1 MPWSQKS
8 KLRAHEKHRQAQEK
22 PEDLAG
28 TQATVGVGEEFRS
41 ASSPLFKGI
50 SESSLIAGSC
60 CNPQVLQRA
69 TAVSHTEPT
78 YRDPLDETVVL
89 SVYYLLYKYQMKE
102 PITKADM
109 LRNVIQVYRNH
120 FHEILKRASAHME
133 MVFGLDLKEV
143 DPYRHIYVL
152 VNKLEISY
160 DAILDD
166 VREVPKTGLVMAI
179 LGVIFMNGN
188 CATEELVWEV
198 LNMMGVYAGRKNFI
212 CGEPRKLITEDL
224 VQENYLECRQVP
236 NSDPP
241 RYEFLWGP
249 RAHAETSKMKA
260 LEFVAKIN
268 DMVPTAF
275 PSWYEEA
282 VTVEEERPRARA
294 ATKVHTTAMASAHS
308 RAMARSS
315 SCPNKVKP
323 ILHFVINK
331 KSTFSLMEGQVESFL
346 ASKSKFVNVVAHF
359 CAIVPACPNWKL
371 TRWSALLCNF
381 LRKLPSAPRGTD
393 GPHPLVSP
401 DLEHP
406 TSLRIPFLTVDS
418 LIAAALSICKHAE
431 PVLSCGSTWWKQP
444 GPLDHLTAETPTCPW
459 QAFCVGERNFCSEQS
474 RPQRT
479 LPLYQPWK
487 IPGKADRK
495 WYTLISALGFHGS
508 KGIGLYTEG
517 GALGSACNYTKDLE
531 LGMKVPPI
539 PEERGSQSPAP
550 AISPQRTQTGII
562 SCSNLREPSEGTEA
576 GEGGGIRVSALNQQ
590 RDSS

>member
-8 KLRAHEKHRQAQEK
+8 KLRAHEKHRQAQEKPEDLAGTQATVGVGEEK

-212 CGEPRKLITEDL
+212 YGEPRKLITEDL
-224 VQENYLECRQVP
+224 VQENYLEYRQVP
-236 NSDPP
+236 ESDPP

-323 ILHFVINK
+323 IPHFVINK
-331 KSTFSLMEGQVESFL
+331 KSTFSLMEGQ
-346 ASKSKFVNVVAHF
+346 
-359 CAIVPACPNWKL
+359 
-371 TRWSALLCNF
+371 
-381 LRKLPSAPRGTD
+381 
-393 GPHPLVSP
+393 
-401 DLEHP
+401 
-406 TSLRIPFLTVDS
+406 
-418 LIAAALSICKHAE
+418 
-431 PVLSCGSTWWKQP
+431 
-444 GPLDHLTAETPTCPW
+444 
-459 QAFCVGERNFCSEQS
+459 
-474 RPQRT
+474 
-479 LPLYQPWK
+479 
-487 IPGKADRK
+487 
-495 WYTLISALGFHGS
+495 
-508 KGIGLYTEG
+508 G
-517 GALGSACNYTKDLE
+517 GAGDN
-531 LGMKVPPI
+531 
-539 PEERGSQSPAP
+539 
-550 AISPQRTQTGII
+550 
-562 SCSNLREPSEGTEA
+562 
-576 GEGGGIRVSALNQQ
+576 RVYNIFVFLFYVLT
-590 RDSS
+590 